1 MEFFTVI
8 SPAEARKVLDDF
20 GPQEKEGVLLS
31 EAAGRVAAEDILS
44 PEELPAF
51 DRATMD
57 GFAVRAA
64 DTFGASESL
73 PAFLRLVG
81 EVPMGGPPPCALSP
95 GEALRIYTGGML
107 PRGADAVLMDE
118 YAASADEETI
128 QLVRSAAPWENV
140 LRVGEDLKRG
150 ELIRPEG
157 SRLRPQDI
165 GALAAVGI
173 TELTVWRKPRVRV
186 IPTGDELVEPDVA
199 PAPAEIRDINRF
211 SLAAAVREAGGVAE
225 ASAIVRDDLEA
236 LKGAIRDALQDS
248 ELVLISGGSSMG
260 RRDFT
265 VEAISSLGEP
275 GVLVHGISIKPGKP
289 TIIGKLPAPGGRPA
303 VIIGMPGHP
312 VSALMVFRAF
322 IRPLIRRM
330 EGLKDWLQDEGGR
343 LKARLSRNLPSA
355 PGREDYVRVS
365 LERDEDGSL
374 AHPLMGSSGSISTML
389 RAEGYLVIPLESEG
403 LHEGEEVEVILF

>member
-8 SPAEARKVLDDF
+8 SPAEARKVLEDF
-20 GPQEKEGVLLS
+20 GPREQETVALS
-31 EAAGRVAAEDILS
+31 EAAGRVSAEDIFS

-73 PAFLRLVG
+73 PAFLRLIG
-81 EVPMGGPPPCALSP
+81 EVPMGGPPPCALSS

-150 ELIRPEG
+150 ELICPEG

-173 TELTVWRKPRVRV
+173 TELRVWRKPRVSV
-186 IPTGDELVEPDVA
+186 IPTGDELVAPDEA
-199 PAPAEIRDINRF
+199 PSQAQVRDINRF
-211 SLAAAVREAGGVAE
+211 SLSAAVREAGGVAE
-225 ASAIVRDDLEA
+225 SCAIVRDDSEA
-236 LKGAIRDALQDS
+236 LKEAITDALQHS
-248 ELVLISGGSSMG
+248 ELILISGGSSMG

-265 VEAISSLGEP
+265 VEAIDSLGNP

-289 TIIGKLPAPGGRPA
+289 TIIGKVQAPDGGSR

-330 EGLKDWLQDEGGR
+330 EGLKGWPQDEEAR

-365 LERDEDGSL
+365 LERSESGFL
-374 AHPLMGSSGSISTML
+374 AHPLMGSSGSISTMVKA
-389 RAEGYLVIPLESEG
+389 RGYLVIPSESEG
-403 LHEGEEVEVILF
+403 LHEGEEVEVFPF